1 MDAKMP
7 YYMAYPMPF
16 SYDDERT
23 ERTDFEYLKSMYP
36 DAAKRIMP
44 YVEEECDRMEYENS
58 MVFDQYPDKLQLKLM
73 CRRVYDNV
81 RKHERMFSEEEQS
94 ADFGDGQGN
103 SLAVN
108 SRTDGRRGQCGSG
121 NCSRN
126 STLSLRD
133 FIEVMLYQELYK
145 RRCDYRRRCRRIY

>member
-7 YYMAYPMPF
+7 YYMVYPMPF

-23 ERTDFEYLKSMYP
+23 ERMDFEYMKSMYP
-36 DAAKRIMP
+36 DTAKRILP

-58 MVFDQYPDKLQLKLM
+58 MVYDQCPDKLQLRLM

-81 RKHERMFSEEEQS
+81 RKHERMF
-94 ADFGDGQGN
+94 FGDEEDAGLSGLDGDQETGI
-103 SLAVN
+103 SGTA
-108 SRTDGRRGQCGSG
+108 REREHDRDGRSK
-121 NCSRN
+121 SP
-126 STLSLRD
+126 SLRD

-145 RRCDYRRRCRRIY
+145 RRCDHRRRCRRFY